1 MKVVGD
7 IFKDSNFTKVPYKCI
22 LRQTGAGV
30 VPPTIAAGLDADCNP
45 YLNDFSARMA
55 CCGRIMNEILDT
67 VYMKG
72 GWMGFQ
78 NASCI
83 SEVLPVKFTLSGL
96 NLETA
101 QNLVSQ
107 DVLGQLSAD
116 EIAHL
121 VPALIKPEF
130 IRNIYLT
137 TRGLERQAVSVDVDL
152 NFDVRVT
159 FTQMALTQ

>member
-1 MKVVGD
+1 
-7 IFKDSNFTKVPYKCI
+7 
-22 LRQTGAGV
+22 
-30 VPPTIAAGLDADCNP
+30 
-45 YLNDFSARMA
+45 
-55 CCGRIMNEILDT
+55 
-67 VYMKG
+67 
-72 GWMGFQ
+72 MGFQ